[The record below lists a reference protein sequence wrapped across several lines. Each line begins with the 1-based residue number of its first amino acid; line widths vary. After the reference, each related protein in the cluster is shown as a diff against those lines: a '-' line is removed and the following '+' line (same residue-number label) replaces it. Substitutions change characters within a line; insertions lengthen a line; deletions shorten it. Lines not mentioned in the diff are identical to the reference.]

1 MNQAIGTDDDIG
13 IPSAGVSGG
22 APLPDGLD
30 AADLAEVCRQLI
42 LVRTMDERI
51 WMMNRQGKV
60 PIAASAQGHE
70 AAQLGSLL
78 AAQKDGDCFLFP
90 YYRDLAIKMAAGLT
104 PRQVMLSFMGKEGDP
119 YSGARQFPLQ
129 GADLPRR
136 IIQISNV
143 VAASLT
149 QSVGY
154 ALGCRMLGDATVT
167 LCYFGDGA
175 TSQGETHE
183 AMNFAAIHRLP
194 IVFICENNR
203 YAISTP
209 QESQMVVSDVAARA
223 EGYGFPGF
231 VIDGLDVIACY
242 EATRQGI
249 DHARRIGPALV
260 EMKVERFMPHTT
272 DDDDRRYRDRD
283 ALEVAR
289 QRDPVA
295 VFPAE
300 LVRRGIVSERQVDD
314 FRARPSDRLMTP
326 PILRTPPRR
335 RRRQPSTTTCMSNG
349 SDHNARPW
357 HGYGKSRQPKRAA
370 PAHPALF
377 EPAGPVAADGRH
389 LRFGGMVWSHY
400 HRRG

>member
-1 MNQAIGTDDDIG
+1 MTQATAAG
-13 IPSAGVSGG
+13 IDNAIAIAQTNPDAP
-22 APLPDGLD
+22 PLPAGLT
-30 AADLAEVCRQLI
+30 AADLVAVCRQLI
-42 LVRTMDERI
+42 LVRAIDERI

-78 AAQKDGDCFLFP
+78 AAQQDGDCFLFP

-154 ALGCRMLGDATVT
+154 ALGCKMLGDSTVT
-167 LCYFGDGA
+167 ICYFGDGA
-175 TSQGETHE
+175 SSQGETHE
-183 AMNFAAIHRLP
+183 AMNFAAVHRLP
-194 IVFICENNR
+194 ILFICENNR

-209 QESQMVVSDVAARA
+209 REAQMAVSDVAARA

-231 VIDGLDVIACY
+231 VIDGLDLIACY

-272 DDDDRRYRDRD
+272 DDDDRRYRDREALD
-283 ALEVAR
+283 AAR
-289 QRDPVA
+289 QYDPVA
-295 VFPAE
+295 VFPAQM
-300 LVRRGIVSERQVDD
+300 VARGILSRQQLDD
-314 FRARPSDRLMTP
+314 FRAAAQQQVNDAT
-326 PILRTPPRR
+326 
-335 RRRQPSTTTCMSNG
+335 
-349 SDHNARPW
+349 DFADA
-357 HGYGKSRQPKRAA
+357 AA
-370 PAHPALF
+370 PPA
-377 EPAGPVAADGRH
+377 ASTIYNH
-389 LRFGGMVWSHY
+389 LY
-400 HRRG
+400 I

>member
-1 MNQAIGTDDDIG
+1 MTQANVPDLNADAVAVANGNS
-13 IPSAGVSGG
+13 PNLPAG
-22 APLPDGLD
+22 LT
-30 AADLAEVCRQLI
+30 AADLVEVCRQLI

-104 PRQVMLSFMGKEGDP
+104 PRQVMLSFMGKDGDP

-129 GADLPRR
+129 GADLPRN

-143 VAASLT
+143 VAAGLT

-154 ALGCRMLGDATVT
+154 ALGCKMMGDDTVT
-167 LCYFGDGA
+167 ICYFGDGA

-194 IVFICENNR
+194 IVFICENNK

-209 QESQMVVSDVAARA
+209 QATQMVVGDVAARA
-223 EGYGFPGF
+223 EAYGFPGF
-231 VIDGLDVIACY
+231 VIDGMDLMACY

-249 DHARRIGPALV
+249 DFARRTGPTLV
-260 EMKVERFMPHTT
+260 EMKCERFMPHTT

-283 ALEVAR
+283 ALDAAR
-289 QRDPVA
+289 QFDPVTT
-295 VFPAE
+295 FPAE
-300 LVRRGIVSERQVDD
+300 LMNRGIVSPEQIDQ
-314 FRARPSDRLMTP
+314 FRAEALQLVNDATDFADAASP
-326 PILRTPPRR
+326 PDA
-335 RRRQPSTTTCMSNG
+335 STIYDNL
-349 SDHNARPW
+349 
-357 HGYGKSRQPKRAA
+357 Y
-370 PAHPALF
+370 
-377 EPAGPVAADGRH
+377 V
-389 LRFGGMVWSHY
+389 
-400 HRRG
+400 